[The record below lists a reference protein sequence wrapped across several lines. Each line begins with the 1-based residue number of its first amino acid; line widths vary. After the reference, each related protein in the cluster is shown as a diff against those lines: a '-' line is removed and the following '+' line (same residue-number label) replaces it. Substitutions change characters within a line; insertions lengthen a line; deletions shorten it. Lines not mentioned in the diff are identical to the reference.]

1 MKQVTDIFFDLDHTL
16 WDFDKN
22 SKITNGII
30 FEKNQID
37 IPLEHFLEAYLPI
50 NKEMWQL
57 YRKGKVTKEELRF
70 KRLRTT
76 FESIGERSIKKEII
90 DQIANDYITY
100 LSQQKYLISG
110 AMDILMYLQERYKLH
125 IITNGFQEV
134 QNHKLNNSEIGNYF
148 DVIVNS
154 DMAGVKKPDPK
165 IFELALNKA
174 NVNPEQSVMIGDDLE
189 ADVMGAISLGME
201 AILYN
206 YHNDKVEDKTIKV
219 IKDLKEIK
227 KYL

>member
-1 MKQVTDIFFDLDHTL
+1 MKHITDIFFDLDHTL

-22 SKITNGII
+22 SEITYGII

-37 IPLEHFLEAYLPI
+37 IPLKYFLQAYLPI
-50 NKEMWQL
+50 NKQMWQL

-76 FESIGERSIKKEII
+76 FESIGEHSIKNELIH
-90 DQIANDYITY
+90 QIADDYVTY

-110 AMDILMYLQERYKLH
+110 AMEILMYLKGNYKLH

-134 QNHKLNNSEIGNYF
+134 QDHKLTNSEIGNYF

-174 NVNPEQSVMIGDDLE
+174 NVNPKQSIMIGDDLE
-189 ADVMGAISLGME
+189 ADVKGAMSLGME
-201 AILYN
+201 AILFN
-206 YHNDKVEDKTIKV
+206 YHNEKVEDKSIKI

-227 KYL
+227 NYL

>member
-22 SKITNGII
+22 SKITYGII

-125 IITNGFQEV
+125 IITNGFQEE
-134 QNHKLNNSEIGNYF
+134 SW
-148 DVIVNS
+148 
-154 DMAGVKKPDPK
+154 M
-165 IFELALNKA
+165 
-174 NVNPEQSVMIGDDLE
+174 
-189 ADVMGAISLGME
+189 
-201 AILYN
+201 
-206 YHNDKVEDKTIKV
+206 
-219 IKDLKEIK
+219 
-227 KYL
+227 

>member
-22 SKITNGII
+22 SKITYGII

-76 FESIGERSIKKEII
+76 FESIGERSIKKEI
-90 DQIANDYITY
+90 
-100 LSQQKYLISG
+100 
-110 AMDILMYLQERYKLH
+110 
-125 IITNGFQEV
+125 V
-134 QNHKLNNSEIGNYF
+134 
-148 DVIVNS
+148 
-154 DMAGVKKPDPK
+154 
-165 IFELALNKA
+165 
-174 NVNPEQSVMIGDDLE
+174 
-189 ADVMGAISLGME
+189 
-201 AILYN
+201 
-206 YHNDKVEDKTIKV
+206 
-219 IKDLKEIK
+219 
-227 KYL
+227 